1 MPHAIILRY
10 SIFCAPAWDPRAPPS
25 KQDYIVTPG
34 GGGRSRYPPS
44 IGALLLLDS
53 FRSYLVLDALLCVYG
68 FWMFLDVSGR
78 PLHSA
83 KGRTRSAGTLKPQL
97 TFSPDRKA
105 AVTVADTLRPQK

>member
-68 FWMFLDVSGR
+68 FWMFLGGPFIVPRGEQGVLG
-78 PLHSA
+78 P
-83 KGRTRSAGTLKPQL
+83 
-97 TFSPDRKA
+97 
-105 AVTVADTLRPQK
+105 